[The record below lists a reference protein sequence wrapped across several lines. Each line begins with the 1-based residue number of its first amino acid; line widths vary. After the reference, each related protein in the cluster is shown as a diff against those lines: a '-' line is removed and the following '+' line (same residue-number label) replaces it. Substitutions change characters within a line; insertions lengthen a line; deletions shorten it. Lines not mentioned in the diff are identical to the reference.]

1 MITGGAKRASGLHT
15 HQRFPQQPWFSPS
28 PLTFSVFTDSVSLV
42 GMLAVGRRKRFRWRA
57 GSAACPGVGGTQIS
71 ATRQTLWEREMRV
84 MKGPQ
89 GLDQQK
95 EVLRNQAP
103 PPQDSLCVHDL
114 SRKPMEETHQEEIL
128 SVQMFPKKS
137 SLGTK
142 LNPVTAPGTSLFSW
156 FPGLY

>member
-1 MITGGAKRASGLHT
+1 
-15 HQRFPQQPWFSPS
+15 
-28 PLTFSVFTDSVSLV
+28 
-42 GMLAVGRRKRFRWRA
+42 
-57 GSAACPGVGGTQIS
+57 
-71 ATRQTLWEREMRV
+71 

-114 SRKPMEETHQEEIL
+114 SRKPMESHQEEIR
-128 SVQMFPKKS
+128 SIQMFPKKS

-142 LNPVTAPGTSLFSW
+142 LNPVAARGTGLFSW